1 VTLTI
6 VALVAFL
13 AHVAV
18 WFSLPADRSQS
29 GASDVALPDMAL
41 ESRAS

>member
-6 VALVAFL
+6 VALIAFL

-18 WFSLPADRSQS
+18 WFSLPAGRAES
-29 GASDVALPDMAL
+29 GAPDMAL